1 MVNILHMTGIRL
13 LQYNTNNINLALL
26 HLHLKGIGCTRFIF
40 GKN

>member
-1 MVNILHMTGIRL
+1 MVNILHRTGIRL

-26 HLHLKGIGCTRFIF
+26 RLHLKGIGCTTLIL